1 MDDNFSKGLSLYFHQ
16 YHYYNT
22 VFEDFIDKMIEASG
36 DKFNNLKGLCFN
48 WIQKAGLNEI
58 PLDID
63 YDKITNKI
71 NKLL

>member
-1 MDDNFSKGLSLYFHQ
+1 
-16 YHYYNT
+16 
-22 VFEDFIDKMIEASG
+22 MIEASG

-58 PLDID
+58 SLDID